1 MINRRPRG
9 MDIGWPLLVS
19 GLIALML
26 WQLGK
31 LSHTALIALV
41 VLVVI
46 SIFIPVLGLGL
57 GILLAVYLLIANA
70 AGFSQK
76 IAGMFGGTKKGGK
89 PA

>member
-9 MDIGWPLLVS
+9 MDIGWPLLVA

-31 LSHTALIALV
+31 LSQSAGIALAAL
-41 VLVVI
+41 VLL
-46 SIFIPVLGLGL
+46 SIFVPALGLGL
-57 GILLAVYLLIANA
+57 GILIAAYLLIANG

-76 IAGMFGGTKKGGK
+76 IAGVFGPKKGGK
-89 PA
+89 KA